1 VSCPFEVKPIGC
13 KWAYSVAPDGSLDM
27 FKACLMALWNHQ
39 EYGVNYD
46 ETFAPVTKST
56 TVHTIL
62 DIDASHHWSL
72 SQMDV

>member
-1 VSCPFEVKPIGC
+1 M
-13 KWAYSVAPDGSLDM
+13 YSVTPNGSLDM
-27 FKACLMALWNHQ
+27 YKASLMALGNHQ

-62 DIDASHHWSL
+62 DIDACHH
-72 SQMDV
+72 